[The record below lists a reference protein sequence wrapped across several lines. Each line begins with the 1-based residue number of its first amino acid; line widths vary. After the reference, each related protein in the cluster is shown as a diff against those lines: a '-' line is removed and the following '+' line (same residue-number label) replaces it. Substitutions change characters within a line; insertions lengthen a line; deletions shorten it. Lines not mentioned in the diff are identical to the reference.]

1 MTAAAL
7 VIPALVLLLL
17 VAAAFEKLVV
27 KRLGWLP
34 WRKRRDPEM
43 FGAMSI
49 TGAGLDEFELAF
61 RGTKPYRR
69 DFKAVVADAARG
81 RKSDGAPPRTRIDLD
96 NNVANLVLRPDKN
109 LPSAD

>member
-69 DFKAVVADAARG
+69 DFKQSSLMQREEE
-81 RKSDGAPPRTRIDLD
+81 SDGAPPRTRIDLD